1 MSSSILTNAGAM
13 TALRSLQSTT
23 NKLGITQDRISSGL
37 KVGSAK
43 DNAAAWSV
51 ASTMKTK
58 ASGFKTLTDQTSAGM
73 AAVGLGLD
81 AAKNLVALYEKIHQ
95 KTLQLVASTANG
107 DTTNATIFTSEI
119 KALENAGAEI
129 VARADFNGVNFL
141 NSTSGNSYTVLTGV
155 ADGATYS
162 ISASAGLDLGSD
174 ISSVAAAESALSSIR
189 TLAADLGAAYQRL
202 EAQKSFFNSMED
214 ALNKGVSALVEADM
228 TEESAQLQA
237 LQVQQQ
243 LGAQA
248 LSIANQAP
256 QILLSLFR

>member
-1 MSSSILTNAGAM
+1 MTSSILTNPGAM
-13 TALRSLQSTT
+13 TALRSLQAT
-23 NKLGITQDRISSGL
+23 NSKLATTQDRISTGL
-37 KVGSAK
+37 KVNGAK

-51 ASTMKTK
+51 AQAMKTK
-58 ASGFKTLTDQTSAGM
+58 SAGFKTLSEQTTVGL

-81 AAKNLVALYEKIHQ
+81 AAKNLVELYEKIHQ
-95 KTLQLVASTANG
+95 KALQLVSSTANN
-107 DTTNATIFTSEI
+107 DTTNADIFTAEI
-119 KALENAGAEI
+119 KALEDAAGEIINRAE
-129 VARADFNGVNFL
+129 FNGVNFL
-141 NSTSGNSYTVLTGV
+141 TSTGSNSYTVLTGV

-162 ISASAGLDLGSD
+162 ISGSTALDLGSD
-174 ISSVAAAESALSSIR
+174 ISTVAAAESALSSIR

-214 ALNKGVSALVEADM
+214 ALTKGVGALVEADM
-228 TEESAQLQA
+228 TEESARLQA

-256 QILLSLFR
+256 QVLLSLFR